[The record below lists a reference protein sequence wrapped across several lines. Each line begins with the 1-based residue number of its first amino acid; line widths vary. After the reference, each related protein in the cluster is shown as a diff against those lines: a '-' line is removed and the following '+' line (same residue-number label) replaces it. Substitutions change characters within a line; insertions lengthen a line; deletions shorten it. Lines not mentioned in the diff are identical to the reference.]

1 MKRILFFTLTYH
13 PFIGGAEVAV
23 KEVTDRISEEEYHF
37 DMITLRL
44 KSELPKFERFGH
56 IDIFRIGFT
65 KREATVSDAKQFPL
79 SLNKYIYPFWAAFY
93 AAILH
98 RRKPYDAVMS
108 TMTSYASFGA
118 LFFKLLFPGIPYIVR
133 SDDGDPFEY
142 YEGKTKLLGPMFAW
156 LFSKADAAVATARH
170 LANHVIRLGFRGEVA
185 IVPNGVNAKHFSQQY
200 TEAEIKEV
208 QEKLGKKEGDVF
220 MITTSRLVKKNAV
233 DDVIKAMKFLPEHV
247 YFLVYGIGP
256 DEEMLIALAKS
267 EGVEKRVRFMG
278 QLSHADMPKY
288 LKACDIFIRPSLSE
302 GFGISFIEAMV
313 AEIPVIATQA
323 GGIAD
328 YLFDSEL
335 NRDQMPTGYVVATRD
350 PEGIA
355 RQVKRC
361 LEDSA
366 LRVSVIKNA
375 KTLAIERYD
384 WDRIA
389 KQMKEGVFDK
399 LLK

>member
-1 MKRILFFTLTYH
+1 
-13 PFIGGAEVAV
+13 
-23 KEVTDRISEEEYHF
+23 
-37 DMITLRL
+37 
-44 KSELPKFERFGH
+44 
-56 IDIFRIGFT
+56 
-65 KREATVSDAKQFPL
+65 
-79 SLNKYIYPFWAAFY
+79 
-93 AAILH
+93 
-98 RRKPYDAVMS
+98 
-108 TMTSYASFGA
+108 
-118 LFFKLLFPGIPYIVR
+118 
-133 SDDGDPFEY
+133 
-142 YEGKTKLLGPMFAW
+142 
-156 LFSKADAAVATARH
+156 
-170 LANHVIRLGFRGEVA
+170 
-185 IVPNGVNAKHFSQQY
+185 VPNGVNAKHFSQQY

-256 DEEMLIALAKS
+256 DEEMLKALAKS